1 VADREPQSAAGAAGQ
16 RAARNTAARALGE
29 IAGKL
34 ASLAVF
40 IALARTVG
48 EAELGD
54 FVLALAWVEVAM
66 IPIALGSERYI
77 LHEVARDRTRVHEL
91 LYNGIALKLTRAV
104 PITVVSFALLEVLD
118 YSSQTRQAVYILTVG
133 VLMDSF
139 MHTLSSIF
147 NAFERGTL
155 VATTIVVQRTTA
167 AALGLAALA
176 AGGGIVEVS
185 VTYTIGTTTGF
196 ALGLVLM
203 RRTVG
208 LPAPRIARDVRARLA
223 RASRGYGIQDILGV
237 LLAKLDAVLLS
248 LLASAAAV
256 GRYGT
261 AYRLLESTF
270 FLTIAVLGA
279 FAAMFTYLDRDSEP
293 SVQTVFERAVKLEL
307 ALLVPCAVGFG
318 LLAEPVVR
326 LLFGAEF
333 ENAAVPLRLL
343 APAIVCLGIVTIASS
358 LLIARGR
365 LPLLLRV
372 GAVAV
377 VLNIG
382 LNLALIPSLD
392 DAGAATAMLIT
403 AVALAA
409 VVLERAVAAV
419 GGVPWRRM
427 LAAPLAA
434 GAAMAL
440 PLALLPWPAAA
451 LAAGLAAYAGAYVVV
466 ERAIS
471 PTDLRFLIDLARR
484 LMPSVGVRRR
494 AA

>member
-1 VADREPQSAAGAAGQ
+1 MPDPEPQSASGAAGH
-16 RAARNTAARALGE
+16 RAATNTLARALGE
-29 IAGKL
+29 IVGKF

-48 EAELGD
+48 ESDLGD

-77 LHEVARDRTRVHEL
+77 LHELALDRTRVHEL
-91 LYNGIALKLTRAV
+91 LYNGIALKLIRAV
-104 PITVVSFALLEVLD
+104 PVTVLSFALLEALG
-118 YSSQTRQAVYILTVG
+118 YGGQTRQAVYILTVG

-139 MHTLSSIF
+139 MHTQSAVF
-147 NAFERGTL
+147 NALERGAL
-155 VATTIVVQRTTA
+155 VATTIVVQRFAA

-185 VTYTIGTTTGF
+185 VTYTIGTTIGF
-196 ALGLVLM
+196 VLGLVLM

-208 LPAPRIARDVRARLA
+208 LPAPRITREIRARLA
-223 RASRGYGIQDILGV
+223 RESRGYGIQDVLGV
-237 LLAKLDAVLLS
+237 LVAKLDAVLLS
-248 LLASAAAV
+248 LLAGAAAV

-293 SVQTVFERAVKLEL
+293 SVQTVFERSVKVEL
-307 ALLVPCAVGFG
+307 ALLLPCAVGLG
-318 LLAEPVVR
+318 LLAEPVVT
-326 LLFGAEF
+326 LLFGSELAD
-333 ENAAVPLRLL
+333 AAVPLRLL
-343 APAIVCLGIVTIASS
+343 APAIVCLGIVTISSS
-358 LLIARGR
+358 LLIARGK
-365 LPLLLRV
+365 LGLLLRV
-372 GAVAV
+372 GVVAVA
-377 VLNIG
+377 LNIG

-392 DAGAATAMLIT
+392 DAGAAAAMLVT
-403 AVALAA
+403 ATLLAA
-409 VVLERAVAAV
+409 VLLERAVATV
-419 GGVPWRRM
+419 GGVPWLRM

-451 LAAGLAAYAGAYVVV
+451 LVAGLAAYAGAYVLV
-466 ERAIS
+466 ERAVS
-471 PTDLRFLIDLARR
+471 PADLGFLIDLARR
-484 LMPSVGVRRR
+484 LLPSARAPRRT
-494 AA
+494 A

>member
-1 VADREPQSAAGAAGQ
+1 VPDPEPQSASGAAGH
-16 RAARNTAARALGE
+16 RAATNTFTRALGE
-29 IAGKL
+29 IVGKF

-48 EAELGD
+48 EADLGD

-66 IPIALGSERYI
+66 IPVALGSERYI

-91 LYNGIALKLTRAV
+91 LYNGIVLKLIRAV
-104 PITVVSFALLEVLD
+104 PVTVVSFALLEALG
-118 YSSQTRQAVYILTVG
+118 YGGQTRQAVYILTVG

-139 MHTLSSIF
+139 MHTQSAVF
-147 NAFERGTL
+147 NALERGTL
-155 VATTIVVQRTTA
+155 VATTIVVQRFAA

-185 VTYTIGTTTGF
+185 VTYTIGTTIGF
-196 ALGLVLM
+196 VLGLVLM

-208 LPAPRIARDVRARLA
+208 LPAPRITREIRTRLA

-248 LLASAAAV
+248 LIAGAAAV

-279 FAAMFTYLDRDSEP
+279 FAAMFTYLECDSEP
-293 SVQTVFERAVKLEL
+293 SVQTVFERAVKVEL
-307 ALLVPCAVGFG
+307 TLLMPCAIGFG
-318 LLAEPVVR
+318 LLAEPVIT
-326 LLFGAEF
+326 LLFGSELAAAAE
-333 ENAAVPLRLL
+333 PLRLL
-343 APAIVCLGIVTIASS
+343 APVVVCLGIVMISSS
-358 LLIARGR
+358 LLIARRR
-365 LPLLLRV
+365 LGLLLRV
-372 GAVAV
+372 GVVAVA
-377 VLNIG
+377 LNIG

-392 DAGAATAMLIT
+392 DVGAATAMLVT
-403 AVALAA
+403 ATLLAA
-409 VVLERAVAAV
+409 VVLERAVATV
-419 GGVPWRRM
+419 GGVPWLRM

-440 PLALLPWPAAA
+440 PLALLPWPVAA
-451 LAAGLAAYAGAYVVV
+451 LMAGLAAYAGAYVLV
-466 ERAIS
+466 ERAVS
-471 PTDLRFLIDLARR
+471 PTDLTFLVALARR
-484 LMPSVGVRRR
+484 MLPFVRVSRR
-494 AA
+494 TA